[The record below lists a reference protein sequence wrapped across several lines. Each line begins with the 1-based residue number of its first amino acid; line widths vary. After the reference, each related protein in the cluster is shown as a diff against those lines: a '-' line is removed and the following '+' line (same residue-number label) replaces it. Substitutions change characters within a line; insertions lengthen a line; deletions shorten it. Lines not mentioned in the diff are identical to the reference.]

1 MTNFSIGISGL
12 SAAQAALDVI
22 GNNIANAA
30 TEGYHRQRI
39 ELDPAYSSQT
49 SSVFL
54 GGGVD
59 VAGVTRLV
67 DNLLEQEI
75 LRQQSLLGQ
84 VGREF
89 STLRTVESAFGELS
103 AEGGLSSAIDDFFG
117 ALQELSAHPGEAI
130 WQNQVVSVA
139 EAMAGKFRTI
149 GEFFNTLEAQIT
161 LEAENTMEEINTLIN
176 QIAELNNNI
185 KRLEIGGATANN
197 LRDKRDQRIAELAE
211 LIGVE
216 TVQREYGVVDVSAG
230 GIGVVIGTSAVELE
244 LGLVGDGG
252 LGITIAGASNYSP
265 DVQGGRLGGLL
276 SLNNELV
283 SDINDDL
290 DDLALA
296 IIQRINEYHVQG
308 VGSEGSFSELT
319 GWVMIDEDLADFD
332 PPVTNGKVY
341 IRVIDTS
348 TGEITRNEIDVDV
361 STDSLTTIAA
371 KISLI
376 DGLSAS
382 VVSSKLHIQGDAGYE
397 FDFLPAVLPE
407 PTNSTLTGSPPTISV
422 SGIYSGT
429 ENQTFTFTVLGTGS
443 VGNGTLQLEVQ
454 NGSAE
459 VVTTLNVGSG
469 YAAGDELDIGNGI
482 KVSLSMG
489 DLNDSETFE
498 VDAFAE
504 TDTSGFLAA
513 AGMNTFFSG
522 DNASNMSVCSE
533 VAGTPG
539 LVATALG
546 ADMTDNTNALRL
558 AGVRD
563 EAISSLDSMTVGQFY
578 RRLITDLGQELSVKE
593 MGQESIQVIIQ
604 NLSNQ
609 QSEISGVN
617 INDEAAKLLVFEQ
630 MFQAMAKYI
639 STIQSSMASI
649 MELI

>member
-1 MTNFSIGISGL
+1 M
-12 SAAQAALDVI
+12 
-22 GNNIANAA
+22 
-30 TEGYHRQRI
+30 
-39 ELDPAYSSQT
+39 
-49 SSVFL
+49 
-54 GGGVD
+54 
-59 VAGVTRLV
+59 
-67 DNLLEQEI
+67 
-75 LRQQSLLGQ
+75 
-84 VGREF
+84 
-89 STLRTVESAFGELS
+89 
-103 AEGGLSSAIDDFFG
+103 
-117 ALQELSAHPGEAI
+117 
-130 WQNQVVSVA
+130 
-139 EAMAGKFRTI
+139 
-149 GEFFNTLEAQIT
+149 
-161 LEAENTMEEINTLIN
+161 
-176 QIAELNNNI
+176 
-185 KRLEIGGATANN
+185 
-197 LRDKRDQRIAELAE
+197 
-211 LIGVE
+211 
-216 TVQREYGVVDVSAG
+216 
-230 GIGVVIGTSAVELE
+230 
-244 LGLVGDGG
+244 
-252 LGITIAGASNYSP
+252 
-265 DVQGGRLGGLL
+265 
-276 SLNNELV
+276 
-283 SDINDDL
+283 
-290 DDLALA
+290 
-296 IIQRINEYHVQG
+296 
-308 VGSEGSFSELT
+308 
-319 GWVMIDEDLADFD
+319 
-332 PPVTNGKVY
+332 
-341 IRVIDTS
+341 
-348 TGEITRNEIDVDV
+348 
-361 STDSLTTIAA
+361 
-371 KISLI
+371 
-376 DGLSAS
+376 SAS
-382 VVSSKLHIQGDAGYE
+382 VVSSKLHIQADAGYE

-429 ENQTFTFTVLGTGS
+429 VNQTFTFTVLGTGS

-533 VAGTPG
+533 VAATPG

-546 ADMTDNTNALRL
+546 ADMTDNVNALRL

-578 RRLITDLGQELSVKE
+578 RRLITDLGQEMSVKE
-593 MGQESIQVIIQ
+593 MGQDSIEVIIQ

-639 STIQSSMASI
+639 STLQSSMASV